1 MIRDIFAR
9 VFVLLPFLSLLFIS
23 SSTFIV
29 SLLSIC
35 CCCCRRRRPSSS
47 SSSPSPSSS
56 RLLLLLHHPFLLL
69 RLQLHFIRSYFVFEV
84 NVSFLCFQDL
94 LRYYTSTLR
103 FGLCLATL
111 VVLPMD
117 FVYMRSITRITFP
130 DIILYTA
137 SYFSCMDLILIWYN
151 TRYYY
156 NLHRPSIDFR
166 PVFHR
171 MMVDFV
177 QFRESLRRF
186 TGIN

>member
-35 CCCCRRRRPSSS
+35 CCCCRRRRPISS
-47 SSSPSPSSS
+47 SSSPSSSSS

-69 RLQLHFIRSYFVFEV
+69 LLQLHFIRSYFV